1 MTMCVI
7 FYSIKFV
14 NIVVQDLNVVI
25 ILDIMLTTIQFEYEF
40 LSSNLI

>member
-7 FYSIKFV
+7 FYSVKFV

-25 ILDIMLTTIQFEYEF
+25 ILDII
-40 LSSNLI
+40 